1 MITGIQQH
9 EHGPDVALSLAN
21 RENGKAI
28 MIVIDAQK
36 GTGLIDMRELSN
48 FKSEKE
54 ILGNKNI
61 EFIIQH
67 YKEKK

>member
-1 MITGIQQH
+1 
-9 EHGPDVALSLAN
+9 
-21 RENGKAI
+21 

-67 YKEKK
+67 YKEKKIMYFMPRRKLK